1 MDPRTAAGILRR
13 IQEPEAYE
21 PKITQKA
28 FDALELAI
36 KTLEREAEDQAG
48 SGRQKDGNQFILRED
63 GTAEAYD
70 DTYDITIHCTSEDE
84 QREILKKIESAF
96 KRKETEIIYCKYCTR
111 RRKNAETG
119 EYYCRASGFRN
130 TDYDFC
136 SGGKRAERRTDD

>member
-21 PKITQKA
+21 PQITQKA

-48 SGRQKDGNQFILRED
+48 SGRQIDGIQFILRED

-96 KRKETEIIYCKYCTR
+96 KRKEPEIVRCAICR
-111 RRKNAETG
+111 N
-119 EYYCRASGFRN
+119 YYNGTCALNRIHYQPYA
-130 TDYDFC
+130 FC
-136 SGGKRAERRTDD
+136 DRGERRTDD

>member
-1 MDPRTAAGILRR
+1 MDQRTAAGILRR

-21 PKITQKA
+21 PQITQKA

-48 SGRQKDGNQFILRED
+48 SGRQKDGIQFILRED

-84 QREILKKIESAF
+84 QREVLKKIESAF
-96 KRKETEIIYCKYCTR
+96 KRKETEIVR
-111 RRKNAETG
+111 
-119 EYYCRASGFRN
+119 
-130 TDYDFC
+130 
-136 SGGKRAERRTDD
+136 